1 MFEHPA
7 IRDYL
12 RLLRRHGWLV
22 VLVPVLAVVVAAV
35 LVHREKPVYRA
46 STEIFVAQ
54 AGGTAQPQLGNL
66 PLIQTMTNILESNV
80 IATAA
85 TRELRFALSP
95 SDLLQHLGVQED
107 PSSSILTVTYDSANT
122 GHAVEVLR
130 AVETTFESLIRRQL
144 GASGSLEKTGPL
156 QIVASVID
164 PPHVDPGRL
173 SPNLSR
179 TLAFAVAIGVVIG
192 IILALVRNA
201 LDDRIRGRRDAEES
215 FGAPVLG
222 VLPKGALASSSVQ
235 RGGSELQAL
244 QLLGASLELHHSD
257 MGRSLLVTSALEDD
271 ESSALVASLGYAL
284 ARAGQRIVCVGLD
297 GARRSLGI
305 HFAMSSDAES
315 DDRMASVLAGA
326 LPLSD
331 ALVPVPLQPPSNGSS
346 PIQPPSNG
354 SSPVQ
359 VSPDRTSPIS
369 RRWSGRSGSRWVD
382 HVQEGN
388 LMLLPGAA
396 SAHSSALVSYE
407 RLGALV
413 EKLSESANYVLYDC
427 PRPLSVGRGLAL
439 ASLVDSVIVV
449 ARDGHTRRERA
460 RAVQA
465 ALTALGVQ
473 KMAVVLIQGRPL
485 WRPRAE
491 I

>member
-1 MFEHPA
+1 M
-7 IRDYL
+7 RDYL

-22 VLVPVLAVVVAAV
+22 VLVPVLAVVLAAV
-35 LVHREKPVYRA
+35 LVHRQKPVYRA

-54 AGGTAQPQLGNL
+54 AGGPAQPQLGNL

-85 TRELRFALSP
+85 TRELRFALTP
-95 SDLLQHLGVQED
+95 TDLLGHLGVQED
-107 PSSSILTVTYDSANT
+107 PSSSILTVTYDSSDT
-122 GHAVEVLR
+122 GHALGALQ
-130 AVETTFESLIRRQL
+130 AVETTFQSLIRRQL
-144 GASGSLEKTGPL
+144 GASGSLQKTGPL

-173 SPNLSR
+173 SPNPSR
-179 TLAFAVAIGVVIG
+179 TLAFAAGIGLVIG
-192 IILALVRNA
+192 LIVALVRNA

-222 VLPKGALASSSVQ
+222 VLPKGSLVPASVQ
-235 RGGSELQAL
+235 RDGPELQAL
-244 QLLGASLELHHSD
+244 QLLGASLQLHHSHI
-257 MGRSLLVTSALEDD
+257 GRSLLVTSALEDD
-271 ESSALVASLGYAL
+271 ASCALVATLGYVL
-284 ARAGQRIVCVGLD
+284 ARAGQRIVCVGPD
-297 GARRSLGI
+297 GARRNLGI
-305 HFAMSSDAES
+305 HFAMSSDADS

-331 ALVPVPLQPPSNGSS
+331 ALVQVPLQPSSNGTSS
-346 PIQPPSNG
+346 ISLRRSG
-354 SSPVQ
+354 SA
-359 VSPDRTSPIS
+359 
-369 RRWSGRSGSRWVD
+369 GSRWVD
-382 HVQEGN
+382 HVEEGH
-388 LMLLPGAA
+388 LMVLPGAA
-396 SAHSSALVSYE
+396 SPKSSALVSYE

-439 ASLVDSVIVV
+439 ASLVDSVLVV

-465 ALTALGVQ
+465 ALNELGVQ
-473 KMAVVLIQGRPL
+473 KMAVVLIQGRSL
-485 WRPRAE
+485 WRRRAE

>member
-1 MFEHPA
+1 MSEHPA

-22 VLVPVLAVVVAAV
+22 VLVPVLAVVLAAV
-35 LVHREKPVYRA
+35 VVHRQKPVYRA

-80 IATAA
+80 IATTA
-85 TRELRFALSP
+85 TRELGFALTP
-95 SDLLQHLGVQED
+95 ADLLGHLGVQED
-107 PSSSILTVTYDSANT
+107 PSSSILTVTYDSSNT
-122 GHAVEVLR
+122 GRALEVLR

-144 GASGSLEKTGPL
+144 GASTSLQRTGPL

-164 PPHVDPGRL
+164 PPHVDSGRL

-179 TLAFAVAIGVVIG
+179 TLAFAGAIGLVIG
-192 IILALVRNA
+192 LILALVRNA

-222 VLPKGALASSSVQ
+222 VLPKGSLVSASVQ
-235 RGGSELQAL
+235 RRGSEFQAL
-244 QLLGASLELHHSD
+244 ELLGASLQLHRSD
-257 MGRSLLVTSALEDD
+257 MGRSLLVTSAVEGG
-271 ESSALVASLGYAL
+271 ESSALVATLGYVL
-284 ARAGQRIVCVGLD
+284 ARAGQRIVCVGPD
-297 GARRSLGI
+297 GARRNLGI
-305 HFAMSSDAES
+305 RFATSGDVDS
-315 DDRMASVLAGA
+315 DDRMTSVLAGA

-331 ALVPVPLQPPSNGSS
+331 ALVQVPLHPSTNG
-346 PIQPPSNG
+346 
-354 SSPVQ
+354 
-359 VSPDRTSPIS
+359 TSLTS
-369 RRWSGRSGSRWVD
+369 RRWSGESGSSRVD
-382 HVQEGN
+382 HVKEGH
-388 LMLLPGAA
+388 LMVLPGAT
-396 SAHSSALVSYE
+396 SPNSSALVSYE

-427 PRPLSVGRGLAL
+427 PRPLSVGRGVAL
-439 ASLVDSVIVV
+439 ASLVDSVLVV

-460 RAVQA
+460 QAVQA
-465 ALTALGVQ
+465 ALNALGVQ
-473 KMAVVLIQGRPL
+473 KMAVVLIQGRSR